1 LFGVKKM
8 KKLFVV
14 VTVIFFSASISYSA
28 EYWGKTYGGSSNES
42 AFLIEQTDDD
52 GDGEKDDGY
61 IVTGTGEGG
70 VLLIK
75 VTNDGIISWK
85 KTYGEF
91 ILDVGFYEQKGF
103 SLRHTSDGGYILAGS
118 TTSYGAGGADVLVLK
133 LDSNGDITWQ
143 KTYGGAEDDYAFLVL
158 EATDEGYL
166 VVYGPHARYGSG
178 ICVLKL
184 NSIGTVVWQKT
195 YGRMDSALSL
205 QQTLDGGYIIAGTT
219 ICPFGGHYNYSE
231 VLKLDSAGNV
241 SWMREPWGNSIPDV
255 IQQTSDEGYIMVS
268 EAVGSGGPLLLTK
281 LDGTGNELW
290 NKIFDQPPGE
300 IGSLDSSVQQTID
313 GGYILAS
320 AWYNL
325 GTSGL
330 DYNIIVFKFDSVGN
344 IAWQK
349 VYGGSADDGARSICL
364 TADGGYA
371 VAGYTESY
379 GSGGTDFFV
388 LKLDSSGN
396 ILNCNISSVSN
407 FSPSD
412 LYDEGS
418 DTSPST
424 GSTPVTT
431 TETSIASL
439 DISISIGDACE
450 CEADFNCDGNVD
462 AIDVTSFLTDFGRN
476 QFNNPCTSGSPC
488 NGDFNCDGNVD
499 STDVTK
505 FLEDFGRN
513 QFFNPCPACVAGDW
527 CVY

>member
-1 LFGVKKM
+1 
-8 KKLFVV
+8 
-14 VTVIFFSASISYSA
+14 
-28 EYWGKTYGGSSNES
+28 
-42 AFLIEQTDDD
+42 
-52 GDGEKDDGY
+52 
-61 IVTGTGEGG
+61 
-70 VLLIK
+70 
-75 VTNDGIISWK
+75 
-85 KTYGEF
+85 
-91 ILDVGFYEQKGF
+91 
-103 SLRHTSDGGYILAGS
+103 
-118 TTSYGAGGADVLVLK
+118 
-133 LDSNGDITWQ
+133 
-143 KTYGGAEDDYAFLVL
+143 
-158 EATDEGYL
+158 
-166 VVYGPHARYGSG
+166 
-178 ICVLKL
+178 
-184 NSIGTVVWQKT
+184 
-195 YGRMDSALSL
+195 
-205 QQTLDGGYIIAGTT
+205 
-219 ICPFGGHYNYSE
+219 
-231 VLKLDSAGNV
+231 
-241 SWMREPWGNSIPDV
+241 
-255 IQQTSDEGYIMVS
+255 MVS

-281 LDGTGNELW
+281 FDGTGNELW

-313 GGYILAS
+313 GGYIVAS
-320 AWYNL
+320 AWYNY

-424 GSTPVTT
+424 GSTLVTT
-431 TETSIASL
+431 TDTSIAFL

-462 AIDVTSFLTDFGRN
+462 AIDVMSFLTDFGRN

-513 QFFNPCPACVAGDW
+513 AFNNPCPACVVGAW